1 MLMAKLKE
9 IDNIN
14 FEDLVYVDEGIKRV
28 VKDFE
33 EWRFLLYTSIN
44 NNKRI
49 PSNDDLIKYKKIF
62 DIDKSILE
70 WIVLTNQTMNTVNES
85 YRK

>member
-1 MLMAKLKE
+1 MRKEEHDQLPDMLMAKLKE

-70 WIVLTNQTMNTVNES
+70 
-85 YRK
+85 